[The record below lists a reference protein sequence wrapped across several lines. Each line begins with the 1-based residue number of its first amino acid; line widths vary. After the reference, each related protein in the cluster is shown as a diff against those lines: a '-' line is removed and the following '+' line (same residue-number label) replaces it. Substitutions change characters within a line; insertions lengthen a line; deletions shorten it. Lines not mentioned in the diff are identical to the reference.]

1 MRNGTGGDGMVWLT
15 TCSPFIIFSSASS
28 CVWLVAG
35 ILLFLL
41 HALRN
46 PLVDGLQ
53 MLHIPDHCV
62 VFIVSVIYYST
73 AECYWLLINYCTVKS
88 FSQLQWVSLH
98 VLFNRSTNWFLFCH
112 YAEILTSSSWNDGIF
127 ACSVHQVIVA
137 SCDFTCILRK
147 IYFMFIHYYRAVG
160 SMLIVTNCLTGHVV
174 QTAWHAQSKSSQLLH
189 NSRKQLYNKSTT
201 TSSTGV
207 RPLWSIDLV

>member
-1 MRNGTGGDGMVWLT
+1 MRNGTCGDGMVWLT
-15 TCSPFIIFSSASS
+15 TCHPFIIFSSASS

-62 VFIVSVIYYST
+62 VFIVSVIYYFT

-112 YAEILTSSSWNDGIF
+112 YAEILTRSSWNDGIF
-127 ACSVHQVIVA
+127 ACSVHQVMVA
-137 SCDFTCILRK
+137 SWFYVHFAQNILYVYTLLPCGWKYAYCYQLPYWPCCADCMTCSVK
-147 IYFMFIHYYRAVG
+147 IFSIA
-160 SMLIVTNCLTGHVV
+160 
-174 QTAWHAQSKSSQLLH
+174 AQL
-189 NSRKQLYNKSTT
+189 
-201 TSSTGV
+201 
-207 RPLWSIDLV
+207 